1 MPSAPR
7 KSGCLTALL
16 MRIRME
22 PTTMNLRTQKFYRL
36 SKILRHALSIGVL
49 LPEGFLRPD
58 ITFPGLI
65 PER

>member
-1 MPSAPR
+1 
-7 KSGCLTALL
+7 
-16 MRIRME
+16 
-22 PTTMNLRTQKFYRL
+22 LRLVVPLFRRLAIPFYRL